1 MNTDTHT
8 TDDMAAS
15 PSRFYTLK
23 EAAAILNVNPSTLS
37 RQCQAGTFPHV
48 RIGRTVR
55 IPVAEVER
63 LERGE
68 RMRESVLD
76 VPDYVTGTASMFD
89 SIPEADSPE
98 DDADMRERGLRST
111 SPAPVHAV
119 TPRADAAPSAPVCV
133 STTGRRST

>member
-8 TDDMAAS
+8 PDDMAAS
-15 PSRFYTLK
+15 PARFYTLK

-68 RMRESVLD
+68 AQRATVLD
-76 VPDYVTGTASMFD
+76 VPDYMTGTPSMFD
-89 SIPEADSPE
+89 SVPEADSPE
-98 DDADMRERGLRST
+98 DDADMKARGLL
-111 SPAPVHAV
+111 
-119 TPRADAAPSAPVCV
+119 
-133 STTGRRST
+133 

>member
-8 TDDMAAS
+8 PDDVAAS
-15 PSRFYTLK
+15 PARFYTLK

-37 RQCQAGTFPHV
+37 RQCAAGTFPHV

-55 IPVAEVER
+55 IPVAEVDR

-68 RMRESVLD
+68 PMRESVLD

-98 DDADMRERGLRST
+98 DDADMRERGL
-111 SPAPVHAV
+111 
-119 TPRADAAPSAPVCV
+119 
-133 STTGRRST
+133 

>member
-8 TDDMAAS
+8 PDDVAAS
-15 PSRFYTLK
+15 PARFYTLK

-37 RQCQAGTFPHV
+37 RQCAAGTFPHV

-68 RMRESVLD
+68 PARTGVLD
-76 VPDYVTGTASMFD
+76 VPDYVTDTPSMFATMD
-89 SIPEADSPE
+89 E
-98 DDADMRERGLRST
+98 DR
-111 SPAPVHAV
+111 
-119 TPRADAAPSAPVCV
+119 
-133 STTGRRST
+133 